1 MESVFRLYTMC
12 VSETRYSKGA
22 DIMGQ
27 HNCYGRNEHECIQKK
42 AYELWEKDGH
52 RHGHALDHWL
62 LAEQHV
68 KGTVKKEQ
76 REKVH
81 N

>member
-1 MESVFRLYTMC
+1 
-12 VSETRYSKGA
+12 
-22 DIMGQ
+22 MGQ
-27 HNCYGRNEHECIQKK
+27 HNLYGHSDHESIQKK

-62 LAEQHV
+62 QAERTIM
-68 KGTVKKEQ
+68 GTHKETIKKEE

-81 N
+81 A